1 MLADL
6 VGILGARGKPR
17 EAIAVQERALRII
30 EGAYGASHPSTARA
44 LTGLAGLRWGAGE
57 GPAALALQRRAVSV
71 LDGSLGPAHGETA
84 RARATLCDWLLSPPS
99 SQREASETCAR
110 AARALAE
117 LPEGQRRMLTRSRL
131 RLAQAHLLLGNRTS
145 ADSLVRMV
153 GAMGQPERGDALLL
167 DSLQDALGEG
177 R

>member
-1 MLADL
+1 
-6 VGILGARGKPR
+6 
-17 EAIAVQERALRII
+17 
-30 EGAYGASHPSTARA
+30 
-44 LTGLAGLRWGAGE
+44 
-57 GPAALALQRRAVSV
+57 
-71 LDGSLGPAHGETA
+71 
-84 RARATLCDWLLSPPS
+84 
-99 SQREASETCAR
+99 
-110 AARALAE
+110 
-117 LPEGQRRMLTRSRL
+117 MLTRSRL